1 MGQYARVRVRSAR
14 AAGLACRATRF
25 YVCLSVSLSSLY
37 WMTILIYYFMERFP
51 FCLVPGTLGYDF
63 VVFSSLSLDLRDL
76 QKLNEAVIARIY
88 SYFQFQ
94 ICLCFELFKVM
105 HLISLKLARPS

>member
-1 MGQYARVRVRSAR
+1 MPSHAF
-14 AAGLACRATRF
+14 L
-25 YVCLSVSLSSLY
+25 CLPLSLLSLCG
-37 WMTILIYYFMERFP
+37 MTILIHYFMGSWSS
-51 FCLVPGTLGYDF
+51 CLVPDSSGYNV

-88 SYFQFQ
+88 SHFQFQ